1 MKVTR
6 RQFLQIAGGLG
17 IAVGIPSAAEVAYAT
32 RIEPRR
38 VFMEERPIRLQRL
51 PSAFEGFR
59 IALFSDLHLYPFT
72 PIQLVQDAVNLA

>member
-38 VFMEERPIRLQRL
+38 VFMEERADPA
-51 PSAFEGFR
+51 SKT
-59 IALFSDLHLYPFT
+59 S
-72 PIQLVQDAVNLA
+72 